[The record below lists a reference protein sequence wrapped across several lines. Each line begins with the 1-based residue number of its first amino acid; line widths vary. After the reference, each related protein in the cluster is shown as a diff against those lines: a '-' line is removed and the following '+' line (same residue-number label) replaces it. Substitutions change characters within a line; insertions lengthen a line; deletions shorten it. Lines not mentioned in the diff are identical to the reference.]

1 MLEIHV
7 LASGS
12 HGNALLLSHG
22 SCRVLVDAGL
32 SARKLTARLESCGTP
47 PGQLDGILLTHEHG
61 DHTRGLKVL
70 VSKSRIPVFATPL
83 TADHLKRSGIS
94 ADWNLFS
101 SGMSFRVGPLE
112 VFAFPVPHDAA
123 DPVGFVVRCEEGS
136 FAVLTDLG
144 YATRQVIE
152 AVRGVNAL
160 LIETNHDEAL
170 LQQDIKRP
178 WSVKQRILS
187 RHGHLSNAAAAD
199 LVGEI
204 ASEALSHVV
213 LGHLS
218 RDCNS
223 PELACSAVSSRLEA
237 KGHRGVAI
245 QCAPGEEGAPILRFA
260 CQKAAGPLQP
270 AARIA

>member
-12 HGNALLLSHG
+12 SGNALLLRSG
-22 SCRVLVDAGL
+22 ECQILVDAGL
-32 SARKLTARLESCGTP
+32 SAKKLGARLGACGAPPES
-47 PGQLDGILLTHEHG
+47 LSGILLTHEHG

-70 VSKSRIPVFATPL
+70 LSKHRLPVFTNPL
-83 TADHLKRSGIS
+83 TADHLRRGGLA

-101 SGMSFRVGPLE
+101 SGSGFRLG
-112 VFAFPVPHDAA
+112 AFEILAFSVPHDAA
-123 DPVGFVVRCEEGS
+123 DPVGFVVRSES
-136 FAVLTDLG
+136 SAFAVLTDLG
-144 YATRQVIE
+144 YATRQVVE
-152 AVRGVNAL
+152 SVRGVRAL

-170 LQQDIKRP
+170 LQGDTKRP

-199 LVGEI
+199 LV
-204 ASEALSHVV
+204 ADVATEALAHVV

-223 PELACSAVSSRLEA
+223 PDLATSAVRSKLHER
-237 KGHRGVAI
+237 GHHHVAI
-245 QCAPGEEGAPILRFA
+245 QCAPPDEEAPILR
-260 CQKAAGPLQP
+260 
-270 AARIA
+270 IVV